1 MVPLSLLQYLQF
13 GFWQIHPSRS
23 KTLIRHSLY
32 FTEFL
37 IFFISEVVN
46 PCGKKPSV
54 YIYQGMKPGFSAK
67 YVKSGRSIPGS
78 SRNAEAYA
86 RKLARAGH
94 KKVVFRD

>member
-1 MVPLSLLQYLQF
+1 MATKTTCKLREKRKNGYLD
-13 GFWQIHPSRS
+13 
-23 KTLIRHSLY
+23 
-32 FTEFL
+32 
-37 IFFISEVVN
+37 EVVN

-67 YVKSGRSIPGS
+67 YVGSGRAIPGS

-86 RKLARAGH
+86 RKLAKAGH